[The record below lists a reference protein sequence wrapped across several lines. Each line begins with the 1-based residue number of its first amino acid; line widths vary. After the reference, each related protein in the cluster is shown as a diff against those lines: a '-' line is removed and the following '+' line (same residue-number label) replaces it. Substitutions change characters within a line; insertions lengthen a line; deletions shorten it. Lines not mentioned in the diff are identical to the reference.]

1 MFAKEL
7 ISDDI
12 SPLLLSDTVELAI
25 NMMLEYKVK
34 HLPIVD
40 NNTFYGILY
49 ESSIADLKNT
59 NIQINDCFHS
69 FPKKYITESQH
80 IFEVISEIAN
90 NSLTILPVV
99 DEQMEY
105 LGCIMP
111 FGLIKALSQFSSIN
125 QPGGIIVLEMNVHDY
140 SLGHIA
146 QLVEE
151 NDTQILS
158 SYIYSIPN
166 STLIEL
172 HLKLNRMNLN
182 PVIQTLERFNYTVKI
197 RIFEESNSDLDDRY
211 ESFMK
216 YLSI

>member
-25 NMMLEYKVK
+25 SMMLEYKVK

-40 NNTFYGILY
+40 NNIFYGILY
-49 ESSIADLKNT
+49 ESSITDLKNT
-59 NIQINDCFHS
+59 DIQIKDCLHS
-69 FPKKYITESQH
+69 FPKKYVNENQH
-80 IFEVISEIAN
+80 IYEVISELAN
-90 NSLTILPVV
+90 NGLSILTVV
-99 DEQMEY
+99 NDEMEY
-105 LGCIMP
+105 LGSILP
-111 FGLIKALSQFSSIN
+111 NGIIKALSQFSAIN

-172 HLKLNRMNLN
+172 HLKLNRMDLN
-182 PVIQTLERFNYTVKI
+182 PVIQTLERFDYSVKI
-197 RIFEESNSDLDDRY
+197 RIFEEANSDLDDRY

>member
-25 NMMLEYKVK
+25 NMMLEYKIK

-40 NNTFYGILY
+40 NNIFIGILY
-49 ESSIADLKNT
+49 ESSIADLKDT
-59 NIQINDCFHS
+59 NIQIRDCVHS

-90 NSLTILPVV
+90 NGLTMLPVV
-99 DEQMEY
+99 DNQMTY
-105 LGCIMP
+105 LGCIMS
-111 FGLIKALSQFSSIN
+111 FGLINALSQFSSIN
-125 QPGGIIVLEMNVHDY
+125 QPGGIIVLEMNLHDY

-146 QLVEE
+146 QLIEE

-172 HLKLNRMNLN
+172 HLKLNRMDLN
-182 PVIQTLERFNYTVKI
+182 PVIQTLERFDYTIKI